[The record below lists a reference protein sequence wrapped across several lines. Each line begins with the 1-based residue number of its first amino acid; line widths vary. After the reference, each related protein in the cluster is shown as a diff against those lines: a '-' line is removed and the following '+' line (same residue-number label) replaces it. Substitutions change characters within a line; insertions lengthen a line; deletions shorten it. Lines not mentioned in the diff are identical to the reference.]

1 MSIVVERATIPCGC
15 CGAKVTELRRGRCWA
30 CYAKWAEMRPV
41 PKGAACAVC
50 DERRRENLRLV
61 EAARPVDHPV
71 PHLRRAHGEAG
82 QGSEQPRRACGSA
95 LQRER
100 RQDDRRGDGLER
112 RIFPR
117 ERRVGD
123 RRGPPRASSFDD
135 TNPGFVM
142 PEFED
147 IEIEIQDADIEVVE
161 QTLVRE
167 RPGSRRSRDR
177 TTRPTTSA
185 RIGA

>member
-41 PKGAACAVC
+41 PKGACCAVC
-50 DERRRENLRLV
+50 DERRRENLRLAEV
-61 EAARPVDHPV
+61 RGRSITLCHICAARTVKLAKV
-71 PHLRRAHGEAG
+71 PSSLDGLR
-82 QGSEQPRRACGSA
+82 SA
-95 LQRER
+95 LRRER
-100 RQDDRRGDGLER
+100 RQDDRRGGGLER

-147 IEIEIQDADIEVVE
+147 IEIEIQDADIEIVE

-167 RPGSRRSRDR
+167 RPGLRRSE
-177 TTRPTTSA
+177 T
-185 RIGA
+185 

>member
-30 CYAKWAEMRPV
+30 CYTKWAELRPV

-50 DERRRENLRLV
+50 DERRRDNLRLV
-61 EAARPVDHPV
+61 EVHSRSITLCHICAARTMKLAKV
-71 PHLRRAHGEAG
+71 PGSIDGLRRALLRD
-82 QGSEQPRRACGSA
+82 RRA
-95 LQRER
+95 Q
-100 RQDDRRGDGLER
+100 DRRGDGLER

-123 RRGPPRASSFDD
+123 RRGPPRATAYAD

-142 PEFED
+142 PVFED

-167 RPGSRRSRDR
+167 PPPRPRERS
-177 TTRPTTSA
+177 
-185 RIGA
+185 

>member
-30 CYAKWAEMRPV
+30 CYQKWAELRPV

-50 DERRRENLRLV
+50 DERRRDNLRMV
-61 EAARPVDHPV
+61 ELHHRSVTLCHICAARTVRLAKV
-71 PHLRRAHGEAG
+71 PSSLDGLRRAL
-82 QGSEQPRRACGSA
+82 SRDRRT
-95 LQRER
+95 Q
-100 RQDDRRGDGLER
+100 DRRGDGLER

-123 RRGPPRASSFDD
+123 RRGPPRASCFSD
-135 TNPGFVM
+135 TNPNYVM
-142 PEFED
+142 PVFED
-147 IEIEIQDADIEVVE
+147 IEIEIQDSDIEVVE

-167 RPGSRRSRDR
+167 QPRR
-177 TTRPTTSA
+177 
-185 RIGA
+185 

>member
-30 CYAKWAEMRPV
+30 CYTKWAEMRPV
-41 PKGAACAVC
+41 PKGAPCAVC
-50 DERRRENLRLV
+50 DERRRDNLRLV
-61 EAARPVDHPV
+61 EVHSRSVTLCHICAARTMKMAKVPTSVDG
-71 PHLRRAHGEAG
+71 LRRALLRD
-82 QGSEQPRRACGSA
+82 RRE
-95 LQRER
+95 L
-100 RQDDRRGDGLER
+100 DRRGDGLER

-123 RRGPPRASSFDD
+123 RRGPPRASSYAD

-142 PEFED
+142 PVFED

-167 RPGSRRSRDR
+167 RP
-177 TTRPTTSA
+177 
-185 RIGA
+185 RITK

>member
-1 MSIVVERATIPCGC
+1 M
-15 CGAKVTELRRGRCWA
+15 VTELRRGRCWG

-41 PKGAACAVC
+41 PRGACCAVC
-50 DERRRENLRLV
+50 DERRRDNLRLV
-61 EAARPVDHPV
+61 EVNSRSVTMCHICAARTLKLAKV
-71 PHLRRAHGEAG
+71 PGTIEDLRALLLRD
-82 QGSEQPRRACGSA
+82 RRS
-95 LQRER
+95 
-100 RQDDRRGDGLER
+100 DDRRGDGLER

-123 RRGPPRASSFDD
+123 RRGPPRASTTDD

-147 IEIEIQDADIEVVE
+147 IEIEVQDADIEIVE

-167 RPGSRRSRDR
+167 RP
-177 TTRPTTSA
+177 A
-185 RIGA
+185 R

>member
-1 MSIVVERATIPCGC
+1 M
-15 CGAKVTELRRGRCWA
+15 VTELRRGRCWG
-30 CYAKWAEMRPV
+30 CYTKWAEMRPV
-41 PKGAACAVC
+41 PRGASCAVC
-50 DERRRENLRLV
+50 EERRRDNLRLV
-61 EAARPVDHPV
+61 ELHSRSVTLCHICAARTLKLV
-71 PHLRRAHGEAG
+71 PIPTTIDGLRSLLLRD
-82 QGSEQPRRACGSA
+82 
-95 LQRER
+95 R
-100 RQDDRRGDGLER
+100 RQNDRRGDGFER

-123 RRGPPRASSFDD
+123 RRGPPRASTFSD

-167 RPGSRRSRDR
+167 RPIR
-177 TTRPTTSA
+177 
-185 RIGA
+185 

>member
-1 MSIVVERATIPCGC
+1 MSILVERATIPCGC

-30 CYAKWAEMRPV
+30 CYTKWAEMRPV
-41 PKGAACAVC
+41 PKGACCAVC
-50 DERRRENLRLV
+50 DERRRDNLRLV
-61 EAARPVDHPV
+61 EVRSRSVTLCHLCAARTLKLAKV
-71 PHLRRAHGEAG
+71 PTSLDDLRRV
-82 QGSEQPRRACGSA
+82 

-100 RQDDRRGDGLER
+100 RRQDRRGGGLDR
-112 RIFPR
+112 RVFPR

-167 RPGSRRSRDR
+167 PPGLRRSE
-177 TTRPTTSA
+177 S
-185 RIGA
+185 

>member
-1 MSIVVERATIPCGC
+1 MSIVVERATIPCGS

-30 CYAKWAEMRPV
+30 CYSKWAEMRPV

-50 DERRRENLRLV
+50 DERRRDHLRLV
-61 EAARPVDHPV
+61 ELHYRSVTLCHICAARALKLAKTPNSIDG
-71 PHLRRAHGEAG
+71 LRR
-82 QGSEQPRRACGSA
+82 A

-100 RQDDRRGDGLER
+100 RQLDRRADGADR

-123 RRGPPRASSFDD
+123 RRGPPRATSFSD
-135 TNPGFVM
+135 TNPNFVL
-142 PEFED
+142 PDWED
-147 IEIEIQDADIEVVE
+147 LEIEIQDADIEVVE

-167 RPGSRRSRDR
+167 QPRR
-177 TTRPTTSA
+177 
-185 RIGA
+185 